1 MECFPWGDGAESSV
15 GKKSGEGGAEW
26 CVSLRSTWGF
36 NTVASVPKG
45 MGCMNGRIMT
55 GKIAEIEKP
64 AREPVLIAWGRVA

>member
-1 MECFPWGDGAESSV
+1 MEPKIRWAKNQGRV
-15 GKKSGEGGAEW
+15 GAEW

-45 MGCMNGRIMT
+45 MGYMNGGIMT

-64 AREPVLIAWGRVA
+64 AREPVLMAWGRVAYL